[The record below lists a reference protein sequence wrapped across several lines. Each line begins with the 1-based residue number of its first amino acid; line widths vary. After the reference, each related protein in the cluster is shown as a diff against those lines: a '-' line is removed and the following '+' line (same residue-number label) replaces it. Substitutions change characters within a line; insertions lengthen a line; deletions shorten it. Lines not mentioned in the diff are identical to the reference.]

1 MVERCPPVGGAFL
14 IEEALPEQTF
24 TPEEITA
31 EARMMARSVE
41 EFLRKQVLPLA
52 DRIEAHE
59 EGLMRSL
66 LQEAGKLGLLGAD
79 VPEIYGGLGLPKS
92 TITLLTE
99 KIALNASFSVSVGA
113 HTVIGTLPILYFGTP
128 EQKHKYLPRLAT
140 GEIIGAFALSEANSG
155 SDALSAQTR
164 ATLSP
169 NGKHY
174 LLNGTKMWT
183 TNAGFADLFVI
194 FAKIDG
200 EQFTAFLVEKDYPGV
215 SLGREEYK
223 LGIRGSSTRRV
234 VLENARVPVKNVL
247 GEVGK
252 GHRVALYVLNIG
264 RFNLGAGAL
273 GSSKEILHIATQYA
287 KQRVQFGRPIADF
300 GLIQH
305 KLAEMA
311 IRTFV
316 LESMT
321 YRTAGYWDARFS
333 AIDADSPE
341 ADGCFRAAAEEYAVE
356 CAILKFFGSEVLD
369 YVVDEGLQIHGGY
382 GYTEEFPMAR
392 AYRDARINR
401 IFEGTNE
408 INRLTVLDQLLRRA
422 QRGRLALSQAAAK
435 VREAILAHPYEA
447 GPQGGSS
454 PGIVDNPLQ
463 EIGGWVKQ
471 MRHAILFTAGTAW
484 ETYGEQL
491 TEKQEIVAAIADMA
505 AALYALE
512 SAWLRC
518 GKMEPES
525 RAESREWALA
535 ATQVYGSDACAQVE
549 RWGRYVLAAC
559 SAGDSLRA
567 NAAVLRRLLK
577 LPLIDTLSLRRK
589 VAERVLAKEAYPL
602 AL

>member
-1 MVERCPPVGGAFL
+1 MAERSTPVGGAFL
-14 IEEALPEQTF
+14 IEEAPSEPIF
-24 TPEEITA
+24 TPEELPA
-31 EARMMARSVE
+31 EARLMARSVE
-41 EFLRKQVLPLA
+41 DFLRKQVLPLSE
-52 DRIEAHE
+52 RIEAHE

-92 TITLLTE
+92 SITLLTE
-99 KIALNASFSVSVGA
+99 KIAVNPSFSVSVGA

-128 EQKHKYLPRLAT
+128 EQKQTYLPRLAK

-155 SDALSAQTR
+155 SDALSARTR

-169 NGKHY
+169 DGTHY

-183 TNAGFADLFVI
+183 TNAGFADLFVL

-200 EQFTAFLVEKDYPGV
+200 ELFTAFLVEKEYPGV
-215 SLGREEYK
+215 VLGREEHK

-234 VLENARVPVKNVL
+234 VLEDARVPVKNVL
-247 GEVGK
+247 GEIGK

-273 GSSKEILHIATQYA
+273 GSSKEILRIATQYA
-287 KQRVQFGRPIADF
+287 KQRVQFGRPIAEF
-300 GLIQH
+300 GLIRH

-311 IRTFV
+311 IRIFV
-316 LESMT
+316 LESML

-333 AIDADSPE
+333 AIDATSSE
-341 ADGCFRAAAEEYAVE
+341 ADLLFRAAAEEYAVE
-356 CAILKFFGSEVLD
+356 CAIVKFFGSEVLD

-435 VREAILAHPYEA
+435 VREAVLSAP
-447 GPQGGSS
+447 PT
-454 PGIVDNPLQ
+454 GIETARDSLQ
-463 EIGGWVKQ
+463 EIGEWIKQ
-471 MRHAILFTAGTAW
+471 MRYAILFTAGTAW

-518 GKMEPES
+518 GKMGREPRGENQK
-525 RAESREWALA
+525 WAMA
-535 ATQVYGSDACAQVE
+535 ATQVYGNDACAQVE
-549 RWGRYVLAAC
+549 QWGRYVLAAC
-559 SAGDSLRA
+559 GAGDSLRTNVA
-567 NAAVLRRLLK
+567 MLRRLLK
-577 LPLIDTLSLRRK
+577 PPLMDTFALRRE
-589 VAERVLAKEAYPL
+589 VAGLVLQKEAYPL
-602 AL
+602 VL